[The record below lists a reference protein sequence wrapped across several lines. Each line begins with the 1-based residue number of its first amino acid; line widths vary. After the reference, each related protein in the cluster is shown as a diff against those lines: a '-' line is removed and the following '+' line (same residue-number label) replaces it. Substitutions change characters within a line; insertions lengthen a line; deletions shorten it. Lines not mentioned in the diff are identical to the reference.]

1 MTDFEK
7 ILSDTIV
14 NLRVRQLYEPRL
26 STIVMRLEQ
35 LKASISHNNI
45 RRNPIKGI
53 VRAYLDVF
61 SDFDD
66 PIIEKLGYLEREV
79 ERITESS

>member
-1 MTDFEK
+1 
-7 ILSDTIV
+7 
-14 NLRVRQLYEPRL
+14 
-26 STIVMRLEQ
+26 MRLEQ
-35 LKASISHNNI
+35 LKASISNNI
-45 RRNPIKGI
+45 GRNPIKGI

-61 SDFDD
+61 SDYDD

>member
-1 MTDFEK
+1 MTDYEK

-14 NLRVRQLYEPRL
+14 NLRVRQLHELRL
-26 STIVMRLEQ
+26 STIVMRLE
-35 LKASISHNNI
+35 HDNI

-61 SDFDD
+61 SDYDD
-66 PIIEKLGYLEREV
+66 PIVEKLGYLEREV